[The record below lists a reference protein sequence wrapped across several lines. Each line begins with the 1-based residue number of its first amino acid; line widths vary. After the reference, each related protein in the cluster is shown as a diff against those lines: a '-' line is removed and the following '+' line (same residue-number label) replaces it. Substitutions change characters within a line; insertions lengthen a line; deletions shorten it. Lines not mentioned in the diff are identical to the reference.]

1 LESRVRPL
9 RISLPMTTMQAVTVF
24 ADSDMQHSFSFSF
37 RTLAEACQGAKR
49 RTALLAP
56 MPHAKFAA

>member
-1 LESRVRPL
+1 
-9 RISLPMTTMQAVTVF
+9 MTTMQAVTVF
-24 ADSDMQHSFSFSF
+24 ADSGMQHSFSFSF

-56 MPHAKFAA
+56 MSHAKFAA

>member
-37 RTLAEACQGAKR
+37 RTLAEARQGAKR

-56 MPHAKFAA
+56 MSHARFAA